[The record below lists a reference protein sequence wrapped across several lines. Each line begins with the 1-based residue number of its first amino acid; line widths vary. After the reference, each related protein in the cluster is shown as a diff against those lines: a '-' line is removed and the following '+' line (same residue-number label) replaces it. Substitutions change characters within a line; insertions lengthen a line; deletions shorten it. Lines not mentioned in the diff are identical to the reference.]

1 MKEREAIVLPIKD
14 GYDRWSEVYDED
26 GNPLVFLEESH
37 LTSALGNVAGLSTL
51 DVGCGTGRHA
61 VRLAQ
66 AGAKVTGIDFSPG
79 MLARAK
85 AKPGAGAVTFV
96 EHDITQRLPFEAG
109 SFDRVLSC
117 LVLDHI
123 VDLSAFFAELRRVC
137 RTDGLVVAPVMHPA
151 MILKGIQ
158 ARFTDPATGDEVRPE
173 SPRYQISDYVMG
185 ALRGGL
191 RLVEASEHLVYAS
204 LVSQTERARKHLGW
218 PLLFL
223 MRLSTW

>member
-1 MKEREAIVLPIKD
+1 MKQGEPIVLPAKD

-37 LTSALGNVAGLSTL
+37 VARILGNVTGLSIL

-66 AGAKVTGIDFSPG
+66 SGAKVTGIDFSSG

-85 AKPGAGAVTFV
+85 SKPGAEAVTFV
-96 EHDITQRLPFEAG
+96 EHDIAQPLPFETG

-117 LVLDHI
+117 LVLDHV
-123 VDLSAFFAELRRVC
+123 VDLRAFFAELRRVC
-137 RTDGLVVAPVMHPA
+137 RTDGFVVVPVMHPA

-158 ARFTDPATGDEVRPE
+158 GRFTDPATGDEVWPE
-173 SPRYQISDYVMG
+173 SSPYQISDYVMG

-191 RLVEASEHLVYAS
+191 RLVEVSEHLVDEA

-218 PLLFL
+218 PLLLL
-223 MRLSTW
+223 MRLSH

>member
-14 GYDRWSEVYDED
+14 GYDRWSEVYDDD
-26 GNPLVFLEESH
+26 GNPLVLLEESH
-37 LTSALGNVAGLSTL
+37 LTRALGNVAGLSIL
-51 DVGCGTGRHA
+51 DVGCGTGRHS

-66 AGAKVTGIDFSPG
+66 AGAKVTGIDFSSG

-85 AKPGAGAVTFV
+85 AKSGVDAVIFV

-137 RTDGLVVAPVMHPA
+137 RTDGMVVASVMHPA

-173 SPRYQISDYVMG
+173 SLRHQISDYIMG

-191 RLVEASEHLVYAS
+191 QLVEASEHLVDAA

-223 MRLSTW
+223 MRLSP